1 VVVESGDVTVPS
13 PPPVQEHVGHQAKV
27 SANESVEVSGVGD
40 SLPSASVVE
49 PEPMKREELSTS
61 SEGR

>member
-1 VVVESGDVTVPS
+1 VVESGDVTVPS

-27 SANESVEVSGVGD
+27 SANESVEVSGIGD

-49 PEPMKREELSTS
+49 SEPMRREELSIS
-61 SEGR
+61 SEGI